1 MSECGACAGTLF
13 APFFHGREWSTTGR
27 YLDAPEKPDPSIQG
41 PSIAVELEYCQS
53 CGLIRQAA
61 NKIVHLDYVHIERG
75 TAKQLPE
82 YAARIIA
89 SLTEFGVSSDDLI
102 LEVGANDGTFM
113 KELRGSGF
121 RKLIG
126 VEPSRQLAEISTNAG
141 FDIVNGYFDRNLAAS
156 ISRSHGRARAVICR
170 HTLEHVPNI
179 RELVDGIHEMLA
191 PDGMCFIEVP
201 DADWVIT
208 QLFAH
213 EIWDEHITY
222 FRAGSL
228 TRLLRQTGMSPIR
241 VERARFRD
249 TRNLLS
255 WSVRDPAGFSVST
268 SIAEDEASFADLA
281 SFQGR
286 WENYSRS
293 LRALVTAAPKPIIG
307 IGASHIQLNFLNFT
321 GLDDAV
327 DILVDDDPW
336 KSGRFAPL
344 SKAIPIRTTSDI
356 LVNVRHGTL
365 LKTAFPYP
373 DWEKRMID
381 TLLVFGVGS
390 IDPYDILSKLENR

>member
-1 MSECGACAGTLF
+1 MSECGACAGLLF

-27 YLDAPEKPDPSIQG
+27 YLDAPEKQG

-61 NKIVHLDYVHIERG
+61 NKTVRLDYVHIERG
-75 TAKQLPE
+75 TAKQLPD
-82 YAARIIA
+82 YAARITA
-89 SLTEFGVSSDDLI
+89 SLSEFGVSSADLI
-102 LEVGANDGTFM
+102 VEVGANDGTFL

-121 RKLIG
+121 RKLVG
-126 VEPSRQLAEISTNAG
+126 VEPSKQLAEISSNAG
-141 FDIVNGYFDRNLAAS
+141 FDIVNGYFDRGLAAS
-156 ISRSHGRARAVICR
+156 ISRSHGQARAVVCR

-191 PDGMCFIEVP
+191 PGGVCFIEVP
-201 DADWVIT
+201 DADWVVG

-228 TRLLRQTGMSPIR
+228 AKLIRQSGLSPIR
-241 VERARFRD
+241 LERARFRD
-249 TRNLLS
+249 TRNLLC
-255 WSVRDPAGFSVST
+255 WSVRDPAGFSFSK
-268 SIAEDEASFADLA
+268 SLAEDEASLTDLA
-281 SFQGR
+281 GFQER
-286 WENYSRS
+286 WANFSRR
-293 LRALVTAAPKPIIG
+293 LRGLVAAAPKPIIG

-327 DILVDDDPW
+327 DILIDDDPW
-336 KSGRFAPL
+336 KVGRFAPL
-344 SKAIPIRTTSDI
+344 AKPVPIRTTSDI
-356 LVNVRHGTL
+356 LSSVRHGTL

-373 DWEKRMID
+373 DWEKHVSD
-381 TLLVFGVGS
+381 ALQVFGIGS
-390 IDPYDILSKLENR
+390 IDPYGILSAPNKF

>member
-1 MSECGACAGTLF
+1 MSECGACAGLLF

-27 YLDAPEKPDPSIQG
+27 YLDMPEKQG
-41 PSIAVELEYCQS
+41 PSITVELEYCQS

-61 NKIVHLDYVHIERG
+61 GKIVHLDYVHIERG

-89 SLTEFGVSSDDLI
+89 SLSEFGVSSADLI
-102 LEVGANDGTFM
+102 VEVGANDGTFL

-121 RKLIG
+121 RKLVG
-126 VEPSRQLAEISTNAG
+126 VEPSKQLAEISSKAG
-141 FDIVNGYFDRNLAAS
+141 FDIVNGYFDRSLAAG
-156 ISRSHGRARAVICR
+156 ISRSHGRARAVVCR

-191 PDGMCFIEVP
+191 PGGVCFIEVP
-201 DADWVIT
+201 DADWVVG

-228 TRLLRQTGMSPIR
+228 AKLIRESGLSPIR
-241 VERARFRD
+241 LERARFRD
-249 TRNLLS
+249 TRNLLC
-255 WSVRDPAGFSVST
+255 WSVREPASFSFPKSL
-268 SIAEDEASFADLA
+268 AEDQASLADLA
-281 SFQGR
+281 GFQER
-286 WENYSRS
+286 WENFSQRLRS
-293 LRALVTAAPKPIIG
+293 LVAVAPKPVIG

-321 GLDDAV
+321 GLDDAI
-327 DILVDDDPW
+327 DILIDDDSW
-336 KSGRFAPL
+336 KAGRFAPL
-344 SKAIPIRTTSDI
+344 AKSVPIRTTQDI
-356 LVNVRHGTL
+356 LSTIRHGTL

-373 DWEKRMID
+373 DWEKRVTD
-381 TLLVFGVGS
+381 ALQVFGIGS
-390 IDPYDILSKLENR
+390 INPYGNLPTPEKH

>member
-1 MSECGACAGTLF
+1 MSECGACAGLLF
-13 APFFHGREWSTTGR
+13 APFFRGREWSTTGR
-27 YLDAPEKPDPSIQG
+27 YLDAPEKLG

-61 NKIVHLDYVHIERG
+61 GKIVQLDYVHIERG

-82 YAARIIA
+82 YSARIIA
-89 SLTEFGVSSDDLI
+89 SLSEFGVNSDDLI
-102 LEVGANDGTFM
+102 VEVGANDGTFL

-121 RKLIG
+121 RKLLG
-126 VEPSRQLAEISTNAG
+126 VEPSKQLAEISSTAG
-141 FDIVNGYFDRNLAAS
+141 FDIVNGYFDRNLAAG
-156 ISRSHGRARAVICR
+156 ISRSHGRARAIICR

-191 PDGMCFIEVP
+191 PGGMCFIEVP
-201 DADWVIT
+201 DADWVVK

-228 TRLLRQTGMSPIR
+228 AKLIRQSGLSPIR

-255 WSVRDPAGFSVST
+255 WSVRDPAGLSFSRSL
-268 SIAEDEASFADLA
+268 AEDEASLTELA
-281 SFQGR
+281 GFQKR
-286 WENYSRS
+286 WDDFSRNLRS
-293 LRALVTAAPKPIIG
+293 LVAAAPKPVIG

-327 DILVDDDPW
+327 DILIDDDPW
-336 KSGRFAPL
+336 KAGRFAPL
-344 SKAIPIRTTSDI
+344 AKPVPIRTTSDI
-356 LVNVRHGTL
+356 LSSARHGTL

-373 DWEKRMID
+373 DWEKRVSDTLQAFDID
-381 TLLVFGVGS
+381 T
-390 IDPYDILSKLENR
+390 IDPYGILSSSVKY